1 MFYVRREPI
10 FFLSY
15 TNATV
20 TGRNVMAGTRM
31 SGGHMGGEGV

>member
-20 TGRNVMAGTRM
+20 TCNGGNKNEWGTYV
-31 SGGHMGGEGV
+31 GGSMKRG